1 MATRNFA
8 APRAAS
14 FVSLGRMIEQIGNFL
29 SRNFVGS
36 GMMRLGLYRA
46 LPPFRAG
53 NGSPVVGWVRG
64 EALPPLPCQVW
75 KCIVSV
81 GPMLS
86 RMRRTSGFVTRW
98 ASEADRLLAP
108 LLVMPKRNAAG

>member
-8 APRAAS
+8 APRAAA

-36 GMMRLGLYRA
+36 GMMRLGLYSA
-46 LPPFRAG
+46 LPPFRSG
-53 NGSPVVGWVRG
+53 YVSPVVGSVRG
-64 EALPPLPCQVW
+64 GALPALSCQVW

-81 GPMLS
+81 GPLLS
-86 RMRRTSGFVTRW
+86 RMRRTSGLVTRW
-98 ASEADRLLAP
+98 ASDA
-108 LLVMPKRNAAG
+108 